1 MRASYRMKVPP
12 AVWGPLFWHTIHI
25 VALGYPA
32 NPTYGHK
39 KAAKEFY
46 ESLAFLIPCPVCREH
61 YEKHLQKNPLT
72 PHLDRRDDLF
82 RWTVNLHNEVNES
95 LGKPRLLESEVI
107 YYYRRIGARGKTP
120 VINQDTLDEL
130 DLRSMIK
137 GGLLGGGLM
146 FVVGAVLWFSLE
158 KGKN

>member
-1 MRASYRMKVPP
+1 MKVPP

-25 VALGYPA
+25 VALGYPS

-61 YEKHLQKNPLT
+61 YETHLQKNPLT

-82 RWTVNLHNEVNES
+82 RWTVNLHNEVNDT

-107 YYYRRIGARGKTP
+107 YYYRRIGARGKSP

-130 DLRSMIK
+130 DMRSMIK
-137 GGLLGGGLM
+137 GGLIGGGAVFILG
-146 FVVGAVLWFSLE
+146 VAVWYSVG
-158 KGKN
+158 KD